1 MDWNSTYQSRI
12 VTPEDAVRFIK
23 SGDRIFLTGNVSV
36 PQKVLAAL
44 VDTLPISKTLR
55 FARR

>member
-1 MDWNSTYQSRI
+1 MDWNNIYQSRI
-12 VTPEDAVRFIK
+12 VSPQEAVRSIK

-44 VDTLPISKTLR
+44 VDYAPNL
-55 FARR
+55 